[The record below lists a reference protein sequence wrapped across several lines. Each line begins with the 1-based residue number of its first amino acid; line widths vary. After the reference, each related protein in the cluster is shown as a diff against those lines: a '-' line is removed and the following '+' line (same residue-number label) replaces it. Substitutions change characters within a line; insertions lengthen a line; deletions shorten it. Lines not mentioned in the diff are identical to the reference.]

1 MINDKIKL
9 FSGLIASSLL
19 IACSSMDVDDTTAE
33 NWPSDFQ
40 LSEYSAIN
48 PDIAVVQLRDTVAA
62 INLASGDT
70 AKVESDIIAF
80 FDSEVSVKTLFTDY
94 ALLNEAL
101 WPGFEALRDSVLNI
115 DLRNLVLEYHVFG
128 NTATQDL
135 AFLQSAGI
143 VDSSLIAWQY
153 LLYGAKEG
161 RAYRYCLSGE
171 AKTLQSTDQAVAIR
185 SLYDY
190 SANSYCLNE
199 SDDQIYLIEK

>member
-33 NWPSDFQ
+33 NWPSDFKR
-40 LSEYSAIN
+40 SEYSAIN

-80 FDSEVSVKTLFTDY
+80 FDSETSVKTLFTDY